1 MSIRYT
7 HTNITSTDWK
17 KLSKFYQVVF
27 DCIPVPP
34 ERDLS
39 GTWLEKGTGVVKAHL
54 KGIHLQ
60 LPGVGEKGPTLE
72 IYQYEKTEKNLI
84 PVANRK
90 GFGHIAFHVDNVREI
105 HEKVLFNGGSE
116 LGEIT
121 TKEIEGVGL
130 LTFIYMADPEGN
142 IIEIQ
147 NWS

>member
-7 HTNITSTDWK
+7 HTNIVASDWK
-17 KLSKFYQVVF
+17 ALSAFYQTVF

-39 GTWLEKGTGVVKAHL
+39 GTWLDQGTGVVNAQL
-54 KGIHLQ
+54 KGIHLR
-60 LPGVGEKGPTLE
+60 LPGFGEGGPTLE
-72 IYQYEKTEKNLI
+72 IYQYHEVEENLT

-90 GFGHIAFHVDNVREI
+90 GLGHLAFHVDDVRHI
-105 HEKVLFNGGSE
+105 HDKVLLQGGKK

-121 TKEIEGVGL
+121 INAVDGVGL
-130 LTFIYMADPEGN
+130 LTFVYMADPEGN
-142 IIEIQ
+142 LIEIQ